1 MSVYHE
7 KLTELLHAKTPF
19 VSVIVVDTTG
29 SVPNESGTKMLV
41 TQNGLHY
48 GTVGG
53 GKVEKKAIEEAIAL
67 LNDKEGKTTQFV
79 NWSLSRDV
87 GMTCGGQMK
96 LFFEK
101 YNVNP
106 WRITV
111 FGAGHVANALIDLL
125 AKLECRI
132 LCIDPRPEWLNKLS
146 DSPKLET
153 ICSEDMPSQVANIPD
168 NSFVLLMTMGH
179 STDKPILIEILKT
192 QRKFPYLGVIGSEA
206 KAVRLRK
213 DVVEAGLPES
223 LTKSFYCPI
232 GLELGSNHPEEIAIS
247 IIAQLIQQRDL
258 IRSPKKP

>member
-1 MSVYHE
+1 MSEYHA
-7 KLTELLHAKTPF
+7 KLTELLHARTPF

-53 GKVEKKAIEEAIAL
+53 GKIEKKAIEEALAL
-67 LNDKEGKTTQFV
+67 INDKDGKSTQFV

-87 GMTCGGQMK
+87 GMTCGGQVK

-106 WRITV
+106 WQVTV
-111 FGAGHVANALIDLL
+111 FGAGHVANALINLL
-125 AKLECRI
+125 TKLECRV

-153 ICSEDMPSQVANIPD
+153 ICSDNMPSQVASVPES
-168 NSFVLLMTMGH
+168 SFVLLMTMGH
-179 STDKPILIEILKT
+179 STDMPILIEILKQ
-192 QRKFPYLGVIGSEA
+192 QRKFPYVGVIGSAA
-206 KAVRLRK
+206 KAARLRK
-213 DVVEAGLPES
+213 DVTEAGLPES
-223 LTKSFYCPI
+223 ATKSYYCPI
-232 GLELGSNHPEEIAIS
+232 GLDLGSNHPEEIAIS
-247 IIAQLIQQRDL
+247 VIAQLIQQRDL
-258 IRSPKKP
+258 IRAPKN